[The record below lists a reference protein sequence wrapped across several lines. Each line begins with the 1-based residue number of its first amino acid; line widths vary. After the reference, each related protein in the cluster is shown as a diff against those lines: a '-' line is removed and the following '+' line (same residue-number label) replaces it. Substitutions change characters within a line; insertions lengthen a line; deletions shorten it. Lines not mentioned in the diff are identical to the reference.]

1 MASRRHDRAFIGALE
16 KGLAAIEAFDASSA
30 QLTVSDAARKCGITR
45 ASARRYLLTLEALG
59 YASFDGKQ
67 FRLTPRVLR
76 LGYSYLSASPLP
88 RLMQPTLDLVGER
101 TREAAS
107 LAVLDKA
114 EVIFIA
120 RSPTHRIMSA
130 VVGVGS
136 RLPAYCSSTGR
147 VLLAGRPEAEMHK
160 LLRMTAP
167 KKFTHKTKTGF
178 AQLAAE
184 IAKVRSQQYSI
195 VDEEI
200 EIGLRT
206 ISVPVRNV
214 MGETVLAMSVS
225 VQSAR
230 MTPKRMLEQVLPVL
244 TEGSRALAPV
254 L

>member
-1 MASRRHDRAFIGALE
+1 VAAVEKAL
-16 KGLAAIEAFDASSA
+16 ATIEAFNAA
-30 QLTVSDAARKCGITR
+30 APQLTLSDAAKKCGITR
-45 ASARRYLLTLEALG
+45 AAARRYLLTLAALG
-59 YASFDGKQ
+59 YASYDGKY

-88 RLMQPTLDLVGER
+88 RLTQPTLDTVGEK
-101 TREAAS
+101 TQEAAS
-107 LAVLDKA
+107 LAVLDNT

-147 VLLAGRPEAEMHK
+147 VLLAGRPEAEMQRILAMSQLK
-160 LLRMTAP
+160 RYTP
-167 KKFTHKTKTGF
+167 KTKTGT
-178 AQLAAE
+178 AQLVGE
-184 IAKVRSQQYSI
+184 INKVREQQYSL

-206 ISVPVRNV
+206 ISVPVKNV
-214 MGETVLAMSVS
+214 MGEIQLAMSVS

-230 MTPKRMLEQVLPVL
+230 MTPKRMVEQILPVMR
-244 TEGSRALAPV
+244 TAGSVLASV